1 MTVPAVFVRELTTDD
16 VPLLIAFYEDASE
29 TSRRTRFF
37 TERFDTADVER
48 QAHYHMAHGRV
59 LGCFSSGDGRLLG
72 EARWLKT
79 ESGSAEFALAV
90 GEDERRRG
98 VGTGLMESLLA
109 SARQAGIGVLTGSVL
124 LTNTPMRELL
134 GRFGYVVTG
143 REGPAVARVA
153 VGTDGKLPPWPANR
167 TGPRLLIESDQAW
180 WRNWH
185 AELGVTSGSVYA
197 CPGPRE
203 VSASWTCP
211 LLSSGSCPLVADA
224 DDIRCAFR
232 EVALDKRLR
241 AAHAHR
247 SQLSAHSGNVVIRGL
262 SES

>member
-1 MTVPAVFVRELTTDD
+1 MTVPGMSVRELTVDD
-16 VPLLIAFYEDASE
+16 VPLLIAFYQDASE

-37 TERFDTADVER
+37 TERFDPADVER
-48 QAHYHMAHGRV
+48 QAHHHMAHGRV
-59 LGCFSSGDGRLLG
+59 LGCFSSGNGRLLG
-72 EARWLKT
+72 EARWLET

-90 GEDERRRG
+90 GEGERRRG

-109 SARQAGIGVLTGSVL
+109 QAREAGIGVLTGSVL

-143 REGPAVARVA
+143 REEPAVARVA
-153 VGTDGKLPPWPANR
+153 LGTDGKLPPWPANR
-167 TGPRLLIESDQAW
+167 TGPRLLIESDEAW

-185 AELGVTSGSVYA
+185 AELGVTAGSVYA

-203 VSASWTCP
+203 GSAGWTCP
-211 LLSSGSCPLVADA
+211 LLSSGSCPLVTDA
-224 DDIRCAFR
+224 DDIGCAFR
-232 EVALDKRLR
+232 DAAVDKRLR

-247 SQLSAHSGNVVIRGL
+247 GDVPLPV
-262 SES
+262 